1 MNIYPFIAAEQAA
14 AHHVATACALL
25 EVSTSAYY
33 RWSQHI
39 PSARERADHALGDR
53 IERIHRESRGT
64 YGSPRVHRALRRE
77 GVRCGRRRVARLMAS
92 RALVGRC
99 KRRWQQTTVADPT
112 AHGLAADRLGRAFGP
127 TELTLDRVWV
137 GDITYLRTWEGW
149 CYLATVIDLASR
161 RVVGFAIADH
171 MRTSLACDALRMAL
185 AARRPAPGLISS
197 IPTAVY
203 WAPRRSSA
211 SCSTATRWCSR
222 SAGRGSAGTT
232 PSPKASSPRSRPSSF
247 TGRRGPHAP
256 PCGTRSSSSSR
267 CSTIAAACTPRSA
280 TVHLR
285 STRQRCSH
293 EQGALRRRPK
303 QSVRQTGSSPYSSS
317 SVTLNCVP
325 SRVGRLATRQTG
337 LGPSSPYWAIPARR

>member
-1 MNIYPFIAAEQAA
+1 
-14 AHHVATACALL
+14 
-25 EVSTSAYY
+25 
-33 RWSQHI
+33 
-39 PSARERADHALGDR
+39 
-53 IERIHRESRGT
+53 
-64 YGSPRVHRALRRE
+64 
-77 GVRCGRRRVARLMAS
+77 MAS

-185 AARRPAPGLISS
+185 AARRPAPGLIFHTDRGSQY
-197 IPTAVY
+197 TAAEFGQLLDSHQVVQSLSRPRQCWDNAVAESFFATLKTELVY
-203 WAPRRSSA
+203 
-211 SCSTATRWCSR
+211 R
-222 SAGRGSAGTT
+222 SAWPTRA
-232 PSPKASSPRSRPSSF
+232 ALRHAVFEFIEVFYNRRRLHSS
-247 TGRRGPHAP
+247 
-256 PCGTRSSSSSR
+256 
-267 CSTIAAACTPRSA
+267 SA

-303 QSVRQTGSSPYSSS
+303 QSVRQTGSSPD
-317 SVTLNCVP
+317 
-325 SRVGRLATRQTG
+325 
-337 LGPSSPYWAIPARR
+337 